1 MNSDRLA
8 VGMPGDVING
18 LAVRRN
24 RPKGASLCS
33 TMVKLTVSFGL
44 IVAILLT
51 PSPTTAAAKK
61 KKKKENHINRKAML
75 NYKNISCTHYYNSK
89 SQSHRKI

>member
-1 MNSDRLA
+1 MKSDRFA
-8 VGMPGDVING
+8 VGVPGDVING

-24 RPKGASLCS
+24 RLKGASLCS

-51 PSPTTAAAKK
+51 PLPTTAAKI
-61 KKKKENHINRKAML
+61 KENHINRKDML
-75 NYKNISCTHYYNSK
+75 NCKKYHVPITTIPNPSLTERYNTT
-89 SQSHRKI
+89 

>member
-18 LAVRRN
+18 MAMRRN

-51 PSPTTAAAKK
+51 PSPTTAA
-61 KKKKENHINRKAML
+61 KKKKENHVNRKAML
-75 NYKNISCTHYYNSK
+75 NCKKYHVPITTIPNPSLTERYNIA
-89 SQSHRKI
+89 